1 MRDDDLPQGAQ
12 GTPWMPGLQ
21 SGWPEEG
28 APPMPPGA
36 VMASGPDTTPT
47 RVLPGGLPSW
57 TPAPAPSPSPFE
69 SARAGAVGGRQGL
82 SRRAVL
88 IGAGAGA
95 VGLGAVGAGV
105 GFWLSRRGGAGAIPD
120 ITGAGQIFHLLRRA
134 GFGARPGEVGDYIA
148 LGVSGSVDQL
158 LDPGVVHD
166 DLDATL
172 GAIKFDFSKAIDL
185 QRWLLLRMIY
195 SRRPLEE
202 KMTLFWHGLLTS
214 SFRKVG
220 SKKNYPLLVQQ
231 STLLRTHALGRFD
244 DLIRAISIDPAMMWW
259 LDLRVS
265 TARAPNENYARELME
280 LFTLGIGNYTQ
291 QDVVEGARA
300 LTGWTLR
307 GGKAVL
313 VPAHHDAN
321 TKTFLGQTGN
331 LGLDEV
337 VKLVCAHPA
346 TGRHLAWR
354 LWTFFVHEHPTDADL
369 QPLVDAYHQHDHSIG
384 EVMRA
389 LLNAP
394 AFFSSAAYRAR
405 VKSPVE
411 FVVGAIRALELPV
424 TGQGLP
430 QLMATMGQDLFDPP
444 NVSGW
449 DGDKVSANWVSTQ
462 AWMSRVN
469 FVNALLAAAS
479 GGSAHGGSAP
489 PGGDA
494 AVHTKTSDS
503 ALQQLIDLR
512 QIAST
517 RALVDYFVAALL
529 DNQLGADRRAV
540 VDGYLAQATAGGGPA
555 LTLHGGTK
563 VPAAAVRGVVYLLMS
578 LPEYH
583 LN

>member
-1 MRDDDLPQGAQ
+1 MSSRP
-12 GTPWMPGLQ
+12 
-21 SGWPEEG
+21 
-28 APPMPPGA
+28 
-36 VMASGPDTTPT
+36 
-47 RVLPGGLPSW
+47 
-57 TPAPAPSPSPFE
+57 
-69 SARAGAVGGRQGL
+69 AGASQRPGV
-82 SRRAVL
+82 SRRGVL

-95 VGLGAVGAGV
+95 VGLGAIGAGV
-105 GFWLSRRGGAGAIPD
+105 GLWLSRQAGAGSIPN
-120 ITGAGQIFHLLRRA
+120 IEGAGQIFHLLRRA
-134 GFGARPGEVGDYIA
+134 GFGARPGDVGEYIA
-148 LGVSGSVDQL
+148 LGVPGSIDRL
-158 LDPGVVHD
+158 LDPSSVPD
-166 DLDATL
+166 DLDTTL
-172 GAIKFDFSKAIDL
+172 GAMTFDFAKPTDL

-214 SFRKVG
+214 SFRKIG
-220 SKKNYPLLVQQ
+220 GKKNYALLVQQ
-231 STLLRTHALGRFD
+231 NKLLRAHALGRFD
-244 DLIRAISIDPAMMWW
+244 DLIHAMTIDPAMMWW

-265 TARAPNENYARELME
+265 TARAPNENYSRELME

-300 LTGWTLR
+300 LTGWTIR
-307 GGKAVL
+307 DNQAVL
-313 VPAHHDAN
+313 VPAHHDSN

-337 VKLVCAHPA
+337 VRLVCAHPA

-369 QPLVDAYHQHDHSIG
+369 HPLVEAYYQHDHSIAA
-384 EVMRA
+384 VMRA
-389 LLNAP
+389 LFTSP
-394 AFFSSAAYRAR
+394 AFFGDVAYRAR

-444 NVSGW
+444 NVAGW
-449 DGDKVSANWVSTQ
+449 DGDRVSANWVSTQ

-469 FVNALLAAAS
+469 FVNAVLAAAS
-479 GGSAHGGSAP
+479 GGSAHGGTSP
-489 PGGDA
+489 QNGNA
-494 AVHTKTSDS
+494 AVQMKAGSS

-512 QIAST
+512 QIPST

-529 DNQLGADRRAV
+529 DNQLSADRRAV
-540 VDGYLAQATAGGGPA
+540 VLDYLAQAAGGTGPA

-563 VPAAAVRGVVYLLMS
+563 VSAAAVRGAVYLLMS
-578 LPEYH
+578 LPDYH